1 MWAHTFSQCLGRDQ
15 ADLPRAR
22 MHSPWFELLHAR
34 PGAPLRLRQERGTSA
49 FSPGKGHH
57 CVCARKGAP
66 LRLRQ
71 ERGTTAFAPGKG
83 HHCVSALQVVPTA
96 GVEVSNVDMANLAAV
111 KAAILPGKTKLV
123 RALLLHPPSYC
134 MPAMLGRALL
144 LHPPSYCMPAM
155 LGRALLLRPL
165 S

>member
-1 MWAHTFSQCLGRDQ
+1 VPPQACACCQSAPVREGLTSSAVAILPLTVLLICLLCRRCGASQARRCLLGLRPGMWAHTFSQCLGRDQ

-71 ERGTTAFAPGKG
+71 ERGTTA
-83 HHCVSALQVVPTA
+83 SVPCRWC
-96 GVEVSNVDMANLAAV
+96 
-111 KAAILPGKTKLV
+111 PQ
-123 RALLLHPPSYC
+123 
-134 MPAMLGRALL
+134 PAWK
-144 LHPPSYCMPAM
+144 
-155 LGRALLLRPL
+155 
-165 S
+165 